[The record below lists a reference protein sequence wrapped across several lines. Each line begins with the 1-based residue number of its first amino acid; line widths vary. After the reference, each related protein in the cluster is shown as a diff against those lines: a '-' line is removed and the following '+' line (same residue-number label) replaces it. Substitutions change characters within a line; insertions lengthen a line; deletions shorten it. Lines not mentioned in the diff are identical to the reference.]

1 MDIKIENLIKDI
13 LREDA
18 SSERRKIEAVPRTK
32 MDRKNVKY
40 VGRKNDADP
49 KTTDLQTRQQ
59 EVKNKVLDEGIKDKL
74 SRAAK
79 VGAVVGALGSHAGKV
94 YDVGN
99 VATHQN
105 DPAMAAATIA
115 AYAHPAS
122 RALQAAPSALK
133 VTPANKGE
141 NEFERQKKYP
151 KKPIKKESEMRL
163 GTSSTID
170 LMEKILEIIE
180 KKNKKEDDKEEIS
193 GGKTEVDTEPETK
206 TASTDMEQDDDEEK
220 NKKKKKK
227 VEEELKGNQ
236 HKLDKNKNGKI
247 DADDFKKLRKEEVE
261 QLDEVG
267 DTEAGRKKLMDYTDK
282 ARKQIMSKETPE
294 SQKYKRTIGMHQA
307 ASAYV
312 KGAKK
317 ANEEVE
323 NINEISIKRV
333 VDYQKT
339 VFAQNRAEKE
349 KRKKSQSF
357 PDAMDGTKYTPSQ
370 KDKKRQFGSGLASD
384 KLTGDARI
392 PATEEVEQ
400 IDELSQDTIKSF
412 ALKSMLKKHKA
423 HADWKQKEKE
433 RDDAQAAFLQHHR
446 KYKGKETPESNKKK
460 DELGQKEKEAQE
472 RMNAAYKTNKK
483 YKGYMAKAASKIKED
498 DDFGFSEEELNHI
511 NSIIGEDA
519 VASAQ
524 KAADAKMKA
533 ANIKAKATIQ
543 ADKIKDQ
550 ANKQAKMNNSA
561 ELEGNPLIEAS
572 KKAISKIV
580 KNPAA
585 PFNDAVKGVKS
596 SDAAGPTH
604 LSDETEVK

>member
-59 EVKNKVLDEGIKDKL
+59 EIKNKVLDEGLKDKL
-74 SRAAK
+74 SKAAK

-151 KKPIKKESEMRL
+151 KKSIKKESEMRL

-170 LMEKILEIIE
+170 LMEKILEIME

-236 HKLDKNKNGKI
+236 HKLDKNKNGKL

-267 DTEAGRKKLMDYTDK
+267 NTEAGRKKLMDYTNK

-317 ANEEVE
+317 AN
-323 NINEISIKRV
+323 
-333 VDYQKT
+333 
-339 VFAQNRAEKE
+339 
-349 KRKKSQSF
+349 
-357 PDAMDGTKYTPSQ
+357 
-370 KDKKRQFGSGLASD
+370 
-384 KLTGDARI
+384 
-392 PATEEVEQ
+392 EEVEQ